1 MKIKQKM
8 IRKRILPIT
17 LILICLLAAV
27 FFGTMY
33 LKPSPIKQTDF
44 LTSIVDYGP
53 VFTSVPA
60 SGIVNP
66 ENEVLLLSPVSSLV
80 SSIVQAPGRRVSK
93 GSTILTL
100 DPKSL
105 IQEIDNL
112 KDQLVVMENDLQKNR
127 LNSRSIRVDL
137 DYNVEVKSLR
147 ITSLKTELEDQEQLL
162 KVGGISPA
170 LHEQTKE
177 ELILAEKDLKMTLEK
192 NSIRLKQLEADEK
205 GLQLQMDMRQKE
217 LELRQDLLNKLTV
230 RATSDGIILGIY
242 TSVGEKVDKDKLLV
256 KMSDL
261 STFKVKAT
269 VDNSYIDY
277 VRTGGEVYAVI
288 EDTRLKGKIGSVTPV
303 LKDKKIEFDVFLDY
317 SHYQNLIPNMEVEL
331 QIVTQQKDSVLRVE
345 YGPVFNRNRLQDL
358 FVIKTG
364 RAVRKSVTTGLIGT
378 DFVEIVDGLSP
389 GEHIIISDISRSRR
403 KKEIQFE
410 EL

>member
-317 SHYQNLIPNMEVEL
+317 NHYQNLITNMEVEL

-364 RAVRKSVTTGLIGT
+364 RAVRESVTTGLIGT